1 MKKLLLTL
9 ISSLSILST
18 LSFATAQVKQASQ
31 YAKIETTE
39 AGAPMV
45 GNATELNFVCS
56 GASSMVV
63 TKSYTYNNTP
73 VEIFNMALSPN
84 VVFEKVLPAEL
95 GTRYDLTCKTD
106 GKVAMTDSYKTPDFL
121 PQAIRISA
129 DKTELNQ
136 GEKITIK
143 SSTING
149 AFKYCDIYFDSNK
162 AGILTGNMNTLTYS
176 FDYSSMSAGS
186 HNVYYKCSYSDNTVG
201 TAMVN
206 SNNLVITRNS
216 DAATSPINIPY
227 CSTLDVDGDGK
238 VQALVDGILIQ
249 RSLNSAVSDS
259 NILNGITLSPNSIR
273 RTAADIRAFVNSNS
287 SKYDVDGDGRSLA
300 GIDAVLLV
308 RYMLGITGDSFIS
321 GVPVAS
327 GVTYSTVLEKI
338 KSNCQASTQMCTT
351 VYKPVCGQ
359 PKTPVCTKD
368 MACPQNIFVQQ
379 TYSNKCELD
388 RAGAT
393 YLYDGVCTSDEIPA
407 VTACPTGAFNL
418 KDTCQCPTGQVLTRV
433 GQDSTGRDLYSC
445 LLATDASTTV
455 QVSLSPTQPSGFV
468 YAGQSRVK
476 LAEFVFSGIGKVSAI
491 KLMRTGVSSNN
502 SITNISL
509 VYGGNLIAWPANL
522 SSDGS
527 VSFSNQ
533 TFGLFDLESR
543 VQNKTISVYAD
554 ISEGTE
560 GQSVGV
566 SLVGFKVNTNPLSNN
581 LLIGNNLNIMS
592 SVAGSLELATLFGDI
607 TSDVNINSTTSLV
620 SVWKR
625 DMSANS
631 PIKLQDANLRYTGS
645 LSPYVPLFFM
655 YIDGIRYGGSVK
667 PTSFDGFSSAY
678 VKFSDINSDITY
690 GKHSLEIK
698 AELYGNNAG
707 RNFRLSLDSSS
718 ALGIESLYKSGVFG
732 TVGGVTKYGTGGL
745 INIVGGGVNICPT
758 GVFTNSDCT
767 CQNGQQPTAIPS
779 GTRIQQFTC
788 DVKDT
793 ACTDVYKPVCGQ
805 PKTCNSS
812 LGYCLDVMQK
822 PQTYSNI
829 CALTSAG
836 ATYLYDG
843 TCDGA
848 KTNLIQKSSTT
859 PPTIPNIPNNND
871 VDNGDDNNTG
881 GVCVSLT
888 ANMRF
893 RSRDNSTGGEV
904 SKLQNFLISS
914 GYLTGS
920 ATGYFGNAT
929 QAAVKSYQAANGLAV
944 SGIVGQYTRAKIVD
958 GCSNSNSAVDEP
970 LPLGLPDSTST
981 SPQPK
986 ADVITKIDM
995 RSVSGGFVVSPV
1007 QVTNGV
1013 KMTAEFKT
1021 NDFRFDGQYY
1031 VRLMYKN
1038 SSRQCILTGSFQP
1051 IANKT
1056 YKIERT
1062 SESACVLGGNIG
1074 DLSNVDYFEIA
1085 KQ

>member
-73 VEIFNMALSPN
+73 VEIFNMALSSN
-84 VVFEKVLPAEL
+84 IVFEKVLPAEL

-106 GKVAMTDSYKTPDFL
+106 SKTAMTDSYKTPDFL

-186 HNVYYKCSYSDNTVG
+186 HNIMYKCGYYDNTVG
-201 TAMVN
+201 NAVVN
-206 SNNLVITRNS
+206 SNTVTFTRNA
-216 DAATSPINIPY
+216 DPVSPG
-227 CSTLDVDGDGK
+227 TK
-238 VQALVDGILIQ
+238 
-249 RSLNSAVSDS
+249 
-259 NILNGITLSPNSIR
+259 
-273 RTAADIRAFVNSNS
+273 
-287 SKYDVDGDGRSLA
+287 
-300 GIDAVLLV
+300 
-308 RYMLGITGDSFIS
+308 
-321 GVPVAS
+321 
-327 GVTYSTVLEKI
+327 
-338 KSNCQASTQMCTT
+338 MCTT

-359 PKTPVCTKD
+359 PQMPICTKD
-368 MACPQNIFVQQ
+368 MTCPLVMPISQ

-407 VTACPTGAFNL
+407 VTACPTGTFNL

-445 LLATDASTTV
+445 LSVSVATNTNFSLNNSSLPTFQFFVADGVKEIKGNVFFKAINNIAATIKDVTLKFTPNSILSLNLNNRVGVAMNDTATINGVNVISGTNLPLSIMPACVGSFASGCVLPSGSVFNFATSSVTYYTTDAEIKTGT
-455 QVSLSPTQPSGFV
+455 L
-468 YAGQSRVK
+468 
-476 LAEFVFSGIGKVSAI
+476 FSGLPGYRFVASK
-491 KLMRTGVSSNN
+491 
-502 SITNISL
+502 
-509 VYGGNLIAWPANL
+509 P
-522 SSDGS
+522 
-527 VSFSNQ
+527 
-533 TFGLFDLESR
+533 
-543 VQNKTISVYAD
+543 TISFV
-554 ISEGTE
+554 
-560 GQSVGV
+560 
-566 SLVGFKVNTNPLSNN
+566 P
-581 LLIGNNLNIMS
+581 
-592 SVAGSLELATLFGDI
+592 
-607 TSDVNINSTTSLV
+607 ST
-620 SVWKR
+620 K
-625 DMSANS
+625 
-631 PIKLQDANLRYTGS
+631 
-645 LSPYVPLFFM
+645 
-655 YIDGIRYGGSVK
+655 
-667 PTSFDGFSSAY
+667 
-678 VKFSDINSDITY
+678 
-690 GKHSLEIK
+690 
-698 AELYGNNAG
+698 
-707 RNFRLSLDSSS
+707 
-718 ALGIESLYKSGVFG
+718 
-732 TVGGVTKYGTGGL
+732 GGL
-745 INIVGGGVNICPT
+745 INGRVKIGDFSVSAEGGSISLQKLPLSIVTSGAGVSVSAVELRDESGSLTLSGAVNTGTKNEPLFNFTVPYIINNYSPAKFSVFAVVSGVSGPDGSQSVSMSLGVKNSFVWNDVSGAATGFTGVGLDYPTGSQTTVSGTPSQVNICPT

-981 SPQPK
+981 SVQPK
-986 ADVITKIDM
+986 ADIITKIDM

>member
-9 ISSLSILST
+9 ISSLSILSAI
-18 LSFATAQVKQASQ
+18 SFATAQVKQASQ

-39 AGAPMV
+39 VGAPVV
-45 GNATELNFVCS
+45 GNATELSYTCS
-56 GASSMVV
+56 GATNMRI
-63 TKSYTYNNTP
+63 TKSYTYNNIP
-73 VEIFNMALSPN
+73 VEIFNMNIPST
-84 VVFEKVLPAEL
+84 VVFRRFLPAEL
-95 GTRYDLTCKTD
+95 GTKYDLLCSTESKF
-106 GKVAMTDSYKTPDFL
+106 VMTDSYKTPDYL
-121 PQAIRISA
+121 PQGITISA
-129 DKTELNQ
+129 DKTTLNK
-136 GEKITIK
+136 GETVTVKVQ
-143 SSTING
+143 SFLNG
-149 AFKYCDIYFDSNK
+149 TFDSCDVYFDSNK
-162 AGILTGNMNTLTYS
+162 VASLTGPMNSMTYS
-176 FDYSSMSAGS
+176 REYMSMGAGY
-186 HNVYYKCSYSDNTVG
+186 HNVYYKCSYINNSIG
-201 TAMVN
+201 KATAD
-206 SNNLVITRNS
+206 SNN
-216 DAATSPINIPY
+216 
-227 CSTLDVDGDGK
+227 
-238 VQALVDGILIQ
+238 ILIK
-249 RSLNSAVSDS
+249 RNADP
-259 NILNGITLSPNSIR
+259 TPDP
-273 RTAADIRAFVNSNS
+273 TA
-287 SKYDVDGDGRSLA
+287 
-300 GIDAVLLV
+300 
-308 RYMLGITGDSFIS
+308 
-321 GVPVAS
+321 
-327 GVTYSTVLEKI
+327 
-338 KSNCQASTQMCTT
+338 CTT

-359 PKTPVCTKD
+359 PKMPICTKD
-368 MACPQNIFVQQ
+368 MACPQVMPTPK

-388 RAGAT
+388 RVGAT
-393 YLYDGVCTSDEIPA
+393 YLYDGVCTSDEVPA
-407 VTACPTGAFNL
+407 ITACPTGTFNL

-445 LLATDASTTV
+445 LS
-455 QVSLSPTQPSGFV
+455 
-468 YAGQSRVK
+468 
-476 LAEFVFSGIGKVSAI
+476 
-491 KLMRTGVSSNN
+491 
-502 SITNISL
+502 
-509 VYGGNLIAWPANL
+509 
-522 SSDGS
+522 
-527 VSFSNQ
+527 
-533 TFGLFDLESR
+533 
-543 VQNKTISVYAD
+543 
-554 ISEGTE
+554 
-560 GQSVGV
+560 
-566 SLVGFKVNTNPLSNN
+566 
-581 LLIGNNLNIMS
+581 
-592 SVAGSLELATLFGDI
+592 
-607 TSDVNINSTTSLV
+607 
-620 SVWKR
+620 
-625 DMSANS
+625 
-631 PIKLQDANLRYTGS
+631 
-645 LSPYVPLFFM
+645 
-655 YIDGIRYGGSVK
+655 
-667 PTSFDGFSSAY
+667 
-678 VKFSDINSDITY
+678 
-690 GKHSLEIK
+690 K
-698 AELYGNNAG
+698 AP
-707 RNFRLSLDSSS
+707 
-718 ALGIESLYKSGVFG
+718 V
-732 TVGGVTKYGTGGL
+732 VT
-745 INIVGGGVNICPT
+745 ICPT

-958 GCSNSNSAVDEP
+958 SCSNSNSAVDEP
-970 LPLGLPDSTST
+970 LPLGLPYSTST
-981 SPQPK
+981 SLQPK
-986 ADVITKIDM
+986 ADVITQIDM
-995 RSVSGGFVVSPV
+995 RSLSGGFIVSPV
-1007 QVTNGV
+1007 KVTNGV

-1031 VRLMYKN
+1031 IRLMYKN
-1038 SSRQCILTGSFQP
+1038 SSKQCILTGSFQP

-1062 SESACVLGGNIG
+1062 SESACILGGNIG

>member
-1 MKKLLLTL
+1 MKKLLLTF

-56 GASSMVV
+56 GAYAMVI

-121 PQAIRISA
+121 PQAINIST
-129 DKTELNQ
+129 DRTTLNQ
-136 GEKITIK
+136 GDTATIK
-143 SSTING
+143 AGTVNG
-149 AFKYCDIYFDSNK
+149 AFNYCDVYFDSNK
-162 AGILTGNMNTLTYS
+162 VTTLTGNMNTITYS
-176 FDYSSMSAGS
+176 LSYASMSAGS

-216 DAATSPINIPY
+216 DAATSPIDIPY

-249 RSLNSAVSDS
+249 RSLNSAILDS
-259 NILNGITLSPNSIR
+259 NILNGVTLSPNSIR

-327 GVTYSTVLEKI
+327 GVTYDTVAANI
-338 KSNCQASTQMCTT
+338 KSNCAQGSTTMCTAI
-351 VYKPVCGQ
+351 YKPVCGRARNSCDGL
-359 PKTPVCTKD
+359 TPTESL
-368 MACPQNIFVQQ
+368 ACRPSPSVYT
-379 TYSNKCELD
+379 TYSNRCQLEAAGAVYVSDGACDVGTATTSLD
-388 RAGAT
+388 FSVSNYSMPQSQYVIADGIKDISGMINFKTSNSAAQKIKAVTVYGLRDIISASLNGTTAPVIGYSATFNGLSISPNTNVLFSLKPVAVSANIYDGSGTGSAMPFFKDLSFTTNDNSIQTQSLVSSMLPSYSFVAGKPVIKFENWSRAGLQNGSVKVAEISIGADSGDIKINNIPFSIRKSSPFAISGYSIVDESGT
-393 YLYDGVCTSDEIPA
+393 AISGVNIPA
-407 VTACPTGAFNL
+407 YESGVDFSFSNGGYVIQSGTTKKFSIYATVSGLSGNGSYVRFMLRDKADNLFTWSDLVSNKNLLTASLLDYPTNTQTTTSGNVAIPTSCPTG
-418 KDTCQCPTGQVLTRV
+418 T
-433 GQDSTGRDLYSC
+433 
-445 LLATDASTTV
+445 
-455 QVSLSPTQPSGFV
+455 
-468 YAGQSRVK
+468 
-476 LAEFVFSGIGKVSAI
+476 
-491 KLMRTGVSSNN
+491 
-502 SITNISL
+502 
-509 VYGGNLIAWPANL
+509 
-522 SSDGS
+522 
-527 VSFSNQ
+527 
-533 TFGLFDLESR
+533 
-543 VQNKTISVYAD
+543 
-554 ISEGTE
+554 
-560 GQSVGV
+560 
-566 SLVGFKVNTNPLSNN
+566 
-581 LLIGNNLNIMS
+581 
-592 SVAGSLELATLFGDI
+592 
-607 TSDVNINSTTSLV
+607 
-620 SVWKR
+620 
-625 DMSANS
+625 
-631 PIKLQDANLRYTGS
+631 
-645 LSPYVPLFFM
+645 
-655 YIDGIRYGGSVK
+655 
-667 PTSFDGFSSAY
+667 
-678 VKFSDINSDITY
+678 
-690 GKHSLEIK
+690 
-698 AELYGNNAG
+698 
-707 RNFRLSLDSSS
+707 
-718 ALGIESLYKSGVFG
+718 
-732 TVGGVTKYGTGGL
+732 
-745 INIVGGGVNICPT
+745 
-758 GVFTNSDCT
+758 FTNSDCV
-767 CQNGQQPTAIPS
+767 CPNGQSPYPVPS

-788 DVKDT
+788 DVKGT

-914 GYLTGS
+914 GYMTGS

-981 SPQPK
+981 SVQPK

-1051 IANKT
+1051 IANKI